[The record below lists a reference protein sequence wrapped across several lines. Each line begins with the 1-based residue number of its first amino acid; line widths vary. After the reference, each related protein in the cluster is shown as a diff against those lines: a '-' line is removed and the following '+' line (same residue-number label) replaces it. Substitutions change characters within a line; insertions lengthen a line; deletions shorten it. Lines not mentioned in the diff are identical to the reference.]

1 MGTLTQTL
9 LLRLGNGRLST
20 RKMALS
26 EESLQIETIFLEGTA
41 IICKSY
47 SEAPKLAH
55 L

>member
-1 MGTLTQTL
+1 MGTLIQTP
-9 LLRLGNGRLST
+9 LLRLESGRMST